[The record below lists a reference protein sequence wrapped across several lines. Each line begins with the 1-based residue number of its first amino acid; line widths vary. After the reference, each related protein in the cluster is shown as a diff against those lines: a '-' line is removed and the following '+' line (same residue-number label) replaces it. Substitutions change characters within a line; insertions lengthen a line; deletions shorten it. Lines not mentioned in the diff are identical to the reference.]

1 MVYGYTYSFFLSE
14 ANTPHRIQSSIPN
27 FCKFY
32 FLNFNL
38 KCLIK
43 LSNNNDFR
51 LSNHFLFFN
60 ESTKVNVVLINTTK
74 EMHDA

>member
-1 MVYGYTYSFFLSE
+1 MLFVYTYSFFLQE
-14 ANTPHRIQSSIPN
+14 ANPPYKIKSSN
-27 FCKFY
+27 LTFCKFY

-43 LSNNNDFR
+43 LSNNNDFH

-60 ESTKVNVVLINTTK
+60 ESTRVNVVLINTT
-74 EMHDA
+74 EIHDA